1 MEVGESLSNR
11 AKEACE
17 ALAAKYDVE
26 FIDVNIVMK
35 KDNYLFHTDISVKTG
50 SGNSYMLSNESD
62 DPIVSFEGV
71 MPKLDAQMRKK
82 KGNCRCGC
90 KKKVVELNEMDNSLF
105 AERSEEPAASRIIIA
120 EILDELAYMS
130 VSEAADKLRE
140 DRRVF
145 VFRNIS
151 DNEVNVVYLREDGNV
166 GWINYKN

>member
-1 MEVGESLSNR
+1 MKFSFSGRHMEVGESLSNR

-90 KKKVVELNEMDNSLF
+90 KKKFVELNCIERILQLCQENSFFLNIHIF
-105 AERSEEPAASRIIIA
+105 PVLHNYSIVYIR
-120 EILDELAYMS
+120 Y
-130 VSEAADKLRE
+130 
-140 DRRVF
+140 F
-145 VFRNIS
+145 VQ
-151 DNEVNVVYLREDGNV
+151 DM
-166 GWINYKN
+166 